1 MTSALTEKTHAAT
14 ASLFAAI
21 FLTAIK
27 LVVGLYTN
35 SLGLLSEAMHS
46 GLDLVAA
53 AMTLFAVRMA
63 SRPADKGHPYGHGKI
78 ENLSALL
85 ETALLLLTCGWIL
98 GEAVERLFFEAKP
111 VLPSVWGIG
120 VMVLSIIIDINRS
133 RMLKKLAIKH
143 KSQALEAD
151 ALHFASDIWSS
162 AVVLVGLV
170 ALWVAHML
178 PPQYAPYQPLLEK
191 ADAGAALVVSFIVLK
206 ASFSLAKK
214 SINDLLDGS
223 SEQDRKAI
231 KAAIQD
237 IKGIVEVKRV
247 RIRNSGPQA
256 IIDMV
261 VTVDP
266 HVRIDEG
273 HRLAH
278 VAEVR
283 IHGLWPEADVTVHV
297 EPSTQVGT
305 TDNPVALI
313 KNAAATH
320 KFFVHALQIFARDD
334 NSLRVELHAEMPK
347 DISLYEAHQRI
358 TEFEQYVE
366 QCLPGIE
373 IVTRMEPQETTPLE
387 EPEEALDL
395 PELTRIQ
402 SHIEEVL
409 EQMPSVSG
417 CHRLQGYKTNIGG
430 HSAAP
435 RITFHC
441 RMHSATL
448 VQDVNAAAMQLEQ
461 NLRLKLPE
469 LGRIVIHVEP
479 LPDGDDAVE

>member
-1 MTSALTEKTHAAT
+1 MHTDALKEKTHAAA
-14 ASLFAAI
+14 ASMLAAI
-21 FLTAIK
+21 VLTALK
-27 LVVGLYTN
+27 LGVGLYTN

-63 SRPADKGHPYGHGKI
+63 SRPADVCHPYGHGKI
-78 ENLSALL
+78 ENLSALF

-120 VMVLSIIIDINRS
+120 VMILSIIIDINRS
-133 RMLKKLAIKH
+133 RMLKKLALKH

-170 ALWVAHML
+170 ALWIAHML
-178 PPQYAPYQPLLEK
+178 PPAYATYQPLLEK

-206 ASFSLAKK
+206 ASYSLAKK

-223 SEQDRKAI
+223 SEQDRTAI
-231 KAAIQD
+231 IDIIKD
-237 IKGIVEVKRV
+237 IKGIIEVHRV
-247 RIRNSGPQA
+247 RIRNSGPHP
-256 IIDMV
+256 IIDLV

-273 HRLAH
+273 HRVAH
-278 VAEVR
+278 MAEVR
-283 IHGLWPEADVTVHV
+283 IQSLWPEADVTVHV

-305 TDNPVALI
+305 TDNPVTLI

-347 DISLYEAHQRI
+347 DISLYEAHQRV
-358 TEFEQYVE
+358 TEFEHYVE
-366 QCLPGIE
+366 DFLPGTE
-373 IVTRMEPQETTPLE
+373 IVTRMEPQQNTPLQEAE
-387 EPEEALDL
+387 EVLL
-395 PELTRIQ
+395 PAELTRIQ
-402 SHIEEVL
+402 CAIEEIL
-409 EQMPSVSG
+409 STMNTVSG
-417 CHRLQGYKTNIGG
+417 CHRLQGFTMAQKGAGT
-430 HSAAP
+430 AP
-435 RITFHC
+435 RISFHC
-441 RMHSATL
+441 RMDSATML
-448 VQDVNAAAMQLEQ
+448 EDVHAAALELEQ
-461 NLRLKLPE
+461 GLRLKLPE
-469 LGRIVIHVEP
+469 LGRIVIHMEP
-479 LPDGDDAVE
+479 LPDAE